1 MVHRVEHRPHKHA
14 RQTELPLPQL
24 INDCGPL
31 HVIIDS
37 PFRPPSRPVVVIQS
51 FWTTSG
57 LLVEQSGHV
66 FLLVVVVV
74 SGILRENRRGGRPGA
89 TVSPIVNRL

>member
-37 PFRPPSRPVVVIQS
+37 RFRPPSRPVVVIQS

-66 FLLVVVVV
+66 FLLVYIQADHKRNLNVVKQ
-74 SGILRENRRGGRPGA
+74 SRHCDPRNAE
-89 TVSPIVNRL
+89 

>member
-1 MVHRVEHRPHKHA
+1 MVHRLEHRPHKHVC
-14 RQTELPLPQL
+14 QTQLPLPRL

-37 PFRPPSRPVVVIQS
+37 RFRPPSRPAIVIQS
-51 FWTTSG
+51 LRTTSG

-66 FLLVVVVV
+66 FLLVIPVLCY
-74 SGILRENRRGGRPGA
+74 GEKWI
-89 TVSPIVNRL
+89 